1 MKNNNSEYDLNK
13 IKLKEELKYVDLEI
27 NTIRAKMA
35 QLSNDLR
42 WKYSKRQRIL
52 SEIGYGN

>member
-13 IKLKEELKYVDLEI
+13 IRLKEELKYVDLEI
-27 NTIRAKMA
+27 NAIRAKMA

-42 WKYSKRQRIL
+42 WKYAKRQRIL
-52 SEIGYGN
+52 SEIGYGG